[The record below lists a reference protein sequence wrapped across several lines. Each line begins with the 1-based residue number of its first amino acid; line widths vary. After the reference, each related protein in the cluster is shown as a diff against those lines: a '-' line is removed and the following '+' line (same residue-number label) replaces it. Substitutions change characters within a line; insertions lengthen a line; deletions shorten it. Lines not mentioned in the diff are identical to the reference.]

1 MGDELTEIGFV
12 IKTHGVKGQLRITFN
27 ENIKELSVSEALY
40 FLVKGVKMPYFIQQ
54 IEYFKDGDAL
64 VQVEELNNKED
75 AEYFTKKPV
84 FGSKDYQLEEDE
96 EEVTPFLG
104 YQVMDEIAGEIG
116 TVIGYSDMGD
126 YELIEVNFNGKD
138 IMIPI
143 HEDIIIS
150 IDEEK
155 NILYL
160 RIPDG
165 LLDL

>member
-64 VQVEELNNKED
+64 VQLEELNNKED

>member
-12 IKTHGVKGQLRITFN
+12 IKTHGVKGQLRIAFN

-64 VQVEELNNKED
+64 VQVEEITNKED

-84 FGSKDYQLEEDE
+84 FGSKTYQLSEDE

-104 YQVMDEIAGEIG
+104 YQVVDEIAGEIG
-116 TVIGYSDMGD
+116 GVIG
-126 YELIEVNFNGKD
+126 
-138 IMIPI
+138 
-143 HEDIIIS
+143 
-150 IDEEK
+150 
-155 NILYL
+155 
-160 RIPDG
+160 
-165 LLDL
+165 

>member
-1 MGDELTEIGFV
+1 MAKDKIG
-12 IKTHGVKGQLRITFN
+12 
-27 ENIKELSVSEALY
+27 
-40 FLVKGVKMPYFIQQ
+40 P
-54 IEYFKDGDAL
+54 
-64 VQVEELNNKED
+64 
-75 AEYFTKKPV
+75 
-84 FGSKDYQLEEDE
+84 EDE

-104 YQVMDEIAGEIG
+104 YQVVDEIAGEIG
-116 TVIGYSDMGD
+116 GVIGYSDMGD

-155 NILYL
+155 NTLYL

>member
-1 MGDELTEIGFV
+1 MDDELVEIGFV
-12 IKTHGVKGQLRITFN
+12 IKTHGVKGQLRIAFN

-64 VQVEELNNKED
+64 VQVEEITNKED

-84 FGSKDYQLEEDE
+84 FGNRSYLLSEEE

-104 YQVMDEIAGEIG
+104 YQVVDEIAGEIG
-116 TVIGYSDMGD
+116 NVIGYSDMGD

-155 NILYL
+155 NTLYL